1 MTMTA
6 MHRSFL
12 TGMVVL
18 SAIAAAGTGRAETEF
33 PEPGKPFTLVS
44 NFAPGGVVQLALQ
57 DFQPY
62 FEEQLGTRVVI
73 ETIEGAAGLIGYNSV
88 YARPA
93 DCHTAVL
100 ASATYGPYIYPHLS
114 QSPPPWK
121 YEDWLPLGIYVDSP
135 NPGIVVL
142 AESPYKTFADII
154 RAAKAEPRG
163 ITVGTIGPGRI
174 EDVQIIEMQRTF
186 GVEFNHVY
194 YDSGGTLFTDLLT
207 GDLDAIVT
215 AAIQY
220 GDNPDVIITMF
231 TDELPDTFPYPE
243 LATLGDFED
252 ELGFKVADFKTLNM
266 SHFGAM
272 VVKAGCPKEHYD
284 KLVEVFRNV
293 ALDERWRAQVAHYR
307 VPVYKTPEEAQV
319 IFDRV
324 NEGIAELIAL
334 TR

>member
-1 MTMTA
+1 MTETRGRTPWLA
-6 MHRSFL
+6 
-12 TGMVVL
+12 G
-18 SAIAAAGTGRAETEF
+18 AILCGALASAGTASSETPF
-33 PEPGKPFTLVS
+33 PEPGRPFTLIS

-73 ETIEGAAGLIGYNSV
+73 ETIDGAAGLIGYNAV
-88 YARPA
+88 FARPA

-114 QSPPPWK
+114 QAKPPWK
-121 YEDWLPLGIYVDSP
+121 YEDWVSLGIYVDSP
-135 NPGIVVL
+135 NPGIVTL
-142 AESPYKTFADII
+142 KDSPYQTFADLI
-154 RAAKAEPRG
+154 RAAKAEPNS

-174 EDVQIIEMQRTF
+174 EDVQIVELQRTF

-207 GDLDAIVT
+207 GDLDAIVS

-220 GDNPDVIITMF
+220 GDNPDVIVTMF
-231 TDELPDTFPYPE
+231 TDNFPDTFPYPE
-243 LATLGDFED
+243 LAKLGDFQE

-266 SHFGAM
+266 SHFGSM
-272 VVKAGCPKEHYD
+272 VVKAGCPQEHYD

-324 NEGIAELIAL
+324 NQGITELIAL